1 MRTRSVLF
9 AVSVALLIAGL
20 ARAQQ
25 YPLLDMVAD
34 EVIQK
39 YQQASCEQLWEHK
52 GAPKSERAQ
61 EAINLL
67 RNDPQ
72 MRQRFLDKVGGP
84 IANKMFECG
93 MIP

>member
-1 MRTRSVLF
+1 MRRLHLPAVAAALMF
-9 AVSVALLIAGL
+9 AGFV
-20 ARAQQ
+20 RAQQ

-39 YQQASCEQLWEHK
+39 YGQASCEQLWEHK

-61 EAINLL
+61 ELIKLL
-67 RNDPQ
+67 HEDPQ
-72 MRQRFLDKVGGP
+72 MRQRFFDKVAGP
-84 IANKMFECG
+84 IASKMFECG